1 MQVFKH
7 IDARSA
13 MDVGKGEAH
22 VFKIGI
28 FVDNESFRNGG
39 NVEFFPIAF
48 AIYFGSEVFVIGC
61 AQNGIVYEHACL
73 KASVATVVFFGL
85 NNKFFVASFAAV
97 EAEGSHGYK
106 LLESSAPS

>member
-1 MQVFKH
+1 
-7 IDARSA
+7 

-22 VFKIGI
+22 VFNICV

>member
-1 MQVFKH
+1 VFH
-7 IDARSA
+7 L
-13 MDVGKGEAH
+13 
-22 VFKIGI
+22 GI
-28 FVDNESFRNGG
+28 FIDNEAAGNGG
-39 NVEFFPIAF
+39 KVEFFPVAF
-48 AIYFGSEVFVIGC
+48 VIYLWSEVFVIGC